1 MPRGDGTGP
10 RGRGAGRGIG
20 SGRGRGTRRGSGGIG
35 RMDGTRAGAG
45 PGGQCVCPS
54 CKAKIAHRLGIPC
67 YQSKCPECG
76 AAMVRG

>member
-10 RGRGAGRGIG
+10 RGRGAGTGTDRGAKRG
-20 SGRGRGTRRGSGGIG
+20 SGRVG

-54 CKAKIAHRLGIPC
+54 CKAKIAHQLGTPC
-67 YQSKCPECG
+67 NQSKCPKCG